1 MTSRDNSLVTQQA
14 ADQLYAEL
22 EAELVDAVADFGLD
36 ELKQMVDTAEA
47 IRRVRRM

>member
-1 MTSRDNSLVTQQA
+1 MPSREDPQKP
-14 ADQLYAEL
+14 ADRFYADLETEL
-22 EAELVDAVADFGLD
+22 ANAVADFELD

>member
-1 MTSRDNSLVTQQA
+1 MPSEDGPETP
-14 ADQLYAEL
+14 ADRFYADLETEL
-22 EAELVDAVADFGLD
+22 ANAVADFGLD

>member
-1 MTSRDNSLVTQQA
+1 MGSRDNPLVMQKA
-14 ADQLYAEL
+14 ADQLYADL
-22 EAELVDAVADFGLD
+22 EAELVSAVADFGVD

>member
-1 MTSRDNSLVTQQA
+1 MDSGDNALVMQKA
-14 ADQLYAEL
+14 ADQLYADL
-22 EAELVDAVADFGLD
+22 EAELVSAVADFGVD

>member
-1 MTSRDNSLVTQQA
+1 MASRDSPLVMQTA
-14 ADQLYAEL
+14 PDQLYAAL
-22 EAELVDAVADFGLD
+22 EAELVSAVADFGVD

>member
-1 MTSRDNSLVTQQA
+1 MASRDNPHVMQQS
-14 ADQLYAEL
+14 ADQLYADL
-22 EAELVDAVADFGLD
+22 EAELVNAVADFGLD